1 MANAYADSVA
11 KGSDIRFSVPLY
23 TSAEAAR
30 CLDVPDT
37 TFRTWVKEGL
47 VASLPAEMRGGPSI
61 PFVGLAE
68 GMFLSALRRGGVSPR
83 QVRPALELVHTR
95 IGVDHALASRRLRA
109 VGARL
114 LWEVS
119 GEDDIDPEA
128 RHGARGMVVL
138 RNG

>member
-47 VASLPAEMRGGPSI
+47 VASLPAGS
-61 PFVGLAE
+61 
-68 GMFLSALRRGGVSPR
+68 LSANEVHSQFGRGTTHPG
-83 QVRPALELVHTR
+83 
-95 IGVDHALASRRLRA
+95 
-109 VGARL
+109 
-114 LWEVS
+114 
-119 GEDDIDPEA
+119 
-128 RHGARGMVVL
+128 
-138 RNG
+138 